1 MLKKFIQM
9 ALPKCIKSRILRSL
23 FRKEVLC
30 SLYPKVKMPHPTA
43 TEYMHLI
50 IKKVPLPPNMHVKR
64 SSLLQ

>member
-9 ALPKCIKSRILRSL
+9 VLPECVKTRIFDLAS
-23 FRKEVLC
+23 RKESLC
-30 SLYPKVKMPHPTA
+30 LLYPKVKMPHPTA